1 MAKFFSAVMES
12 VADLPLR
19 PLLLAAGAAATAASI
34 SYLVKRDDGETA
46 DPEDTEY
53 QATIISPA
61 WCPVCEQATEPA
73 LVQSTKVHQD
83 QMMQEAIKVIAVL
96 EKERF
101 KLEHQVKTLQDK
113 VKDMENQLCD
123 THLQQEQEAHRL
135 LKSEHQEMM
144 ETLTNNEKLLK
155 VSLFE
160 AEEKHQKA
168 VETITKLEV
177 EKSDLTDQV
186 KTLRDTVEDMGNQ
199 LCETRLQYDDLKN
212 ISLAKAEEKHQMA
225 VETITQLEEEKSDL
239 TDQVKTLIDT
249 VEVMG
254 NQLCET
260 FLQCEREQEAHR
272 LLKSE
277 YQEMMETLTNSEKL
291 KKVSLFEAEEKHQK
305 AVETITKLEVE
316 KSDLT
321 DQVKTLRDTVEDMG
335 NQLYETRL
343 QYDDLKNISLA
354 KAEEKHQMAVETI
367 TQLEEEKSDLTDQV
381 KTLIDTVEVMGNQL
395 CETFLQCEREQEA
408 HRLLKSEYQ
417 EMMETLTNNE
427 SLLKVSL
434 AEAEEKHQKAV
445 ETITQLEEEKSD
457 LTDQVKTLRD
467 TVEDMGN
474 QLFHTYLRC
483 DELKNEWEEEQ
494 EAHRLLK
501 SEYQERMENLTNNEK
516 LLKVSLSEA
525 EEKHQK
531 AVETITKLEEEKSDL
546 TDQVKT
552 LRDTVEDMGN
562 QLCETHLQCD
572 DLKNEW
578 EEEQEAH
585 RLLKSKYQE
594 RMENLTNN
602 EKLLKVSL
610 FEAEE
615 KHQKAVE
622 TINLLEVEKSDLT
635 DQVKTLQETV
645 EDMGNQLCET
655 RLHCEKEQEAHRLL
669 KSEHQEM
676 METLTNSEK
685 LLKVSLSET
694 EEKHQK
700 AVETITR
707 LEEEKSDLTDQVKTL
722 QDIVEDMG
730 NQLCYIRFRCDD
742 LKNEWED
749 KQEAHRLLK
758 SQYQER
764 MENLTNNEKLLK
776 ESMAVQSTD
785 EHEAGMSGLTN
796 VAMQDTVWDKFK
808 KIFKKKPGKSH
819 RSKKNR
825 LPEPENVLKSSGC
838 LSESD

>member
-1 MAKFFSAVMES
+1 MTCAVH
-12 VADLPLR
+12 VRDR
-19 PLLLAAGAAATAASI
+19 ASL
-34 SYLVKRDDGETA
+34 SRG
-46 DPEDTEY
+46 
-53 QATIISPA
+53 
-61 WCPVCEQATEPA
+61 PVCEQATEPA

-212 ISLAKAEEKHQMA
+212 
-225 VETITQLEEEKSDL
+225 
-239 TDQVKTLIDT
+239 
-249 VEVMG
+249 
-254 NQLCET
+254 
-260 FLQCEREQEAHR
+260 
-272 LLKSE
+272 
-277 YQEMMETLTNSEKL
+277 
-291 KKVSLFEAEEKHQK
+291 VSLFEAEEKHQK

-343 QYDDLKNISLA
+343 QYDDLKN
-354 KAEEKHQMAVETI
+354 
-367 TQLEEEKSDLTDQV
+367 
-381 KTLIDTVEVMGNQL
+381 
-395 CETFLQCEREQEA
+395 REQEA

-483 DELKNEWEEEQ
+483 DELKN
-494 EAHRLLK
+494 
-501 SEYQERMENLTNNEK
+501 
-516 LLKVSLSEA
+516 VSLSEA

-572 DLKNEW
+572 DLKN
-578 EEEQEAH
+578 
-585 RLLKSKYQE
+585 
-594 RMENLTNN
+594 
-602 EKLLKVSL
+602 
-610 FEAEE
+610 
-615 KHQKAVE
+615 
-622 TINLLEVEKSDLT
+622 
-635 DQVKTLQETV
+635 
-645 EDMGNQLCET
+645 T

-707 LEEEKSDLTDQVKTL
+707 LEEEKSDLTDQ
-722 QDIVEDMG
+722 
-730 NQLCYIRFRCDD
+730 
-742 LKNEWED
+742 
-749 KQEAHRLLK
+749 
-758 SQYQER
+758 
-764 MENLTNNEKLLK
+764 
-776 ESMAVQSTD
+776 
-785 EHEAGMSGLTN
+785 
-796 VAMQDTVWDKFK
+796 
-808 KIFKKKPGKSH
+808 KPGKSH